1 MDGSSRLYWLYTI
14 LRVELRSET
23 SRTENDENK
32 WMKIDVFN
40 KSKVSAHIKLEQN
53 TFRILNFKKL
63 ICMHLSP
70 ENVTETKEEQSIEMS
85 IR

>member
-1 MDGSSRLYWLYTI
+1 
-14 LRVELRSET
+14 
-23 SRTENDENK
+23 
-32 WMKIDVFN
+32 MKIDVSN

-70 ENVTETKEEQSIEMS
+70 ENVTETKEAQSIEMS
-85 IR
+85 IRQLICLISLKEALLSNEKPARKV